1 MAWRNPAEWAAVLED
16 VVKIMEAREAEM
28 HGVSRLHIPTKDAP
42 MIVVFVDELASLL
55 WVSDRDVRRRI
66 DAALGVLLSR
76 GRSCA
81 ISVVGCVQDPRKE
94 TVPARGL
101 YTVRVLLAVN
111 ESGDVELVLNR
122 GAYDRG
128 ARADKIPD
136 TMRGVGFVEV
146 DGQAEPVR
154 IRFCHVTDDHIR
166 ALCGGWRPPTALPQ
180 IDDEAA

>member
-1 MAWRNPAEWAAVLED
+1 LAWRNPAEWAAVLED
-16 VVKIMEAREAEM
+16 TVAIMEAREAAM
-28 HGVSRLHIPTKDAP
+28 HGVSRLHIPTKDQP

-55 WVSDRDVRRRI
+55 WVSDRDVKRRI

-76 GRSCA
+76 GRACA

-101 YTVRVLLAVN
+101 YTVRVVLAVN

-128 ARADKIPD
+128 AQADKIPD
-136 TMRGVGFVEV
+136 NMRGVGFVEV
-146 DGQAEPVR
+146 DRVSEPVR
-154 IRFCHVTDDHIR
+154 VRFCHVTDDHIQ
-166 ALCGGWRPPTALPQ
+166 ALCGGWRPPSVLPDL
-180 IDDEAA
+180 DDEAA